1 MCKKNLFLLIIVFKS
16 ILLIGQNERD
26 LYNTKPSVFISPL
39 ALVNFPLGSSVRFGI
54 DYPINTKISIGVTQ
68 NLFLKKS
75 VYYNDLRA
83 NKSELNFRYTLG
95 KENISASWIGSNWIG
110 SDIGVLRTNFT
121 RLGGVYNPLDSTRGM
136 YTAKL
141 TKKAIYIDAG
151 VGGRFMNKRTY
162 FDLGFFIGIR
172 HRDLDVEGLTEKE
185 DDNFEVERTNS
196 EFFNGAMRTTDQF
209 VINFDFV
216 VRFGYCF

>member
-1 MCKKNLFLLIIVFKS
+1 MCKKNLFLLIIVLKS

-26 LYNTKPSVFISPL
+26 LYIAKPSVFICPL
-39 ALVNFPLGSSVRFGI
+39 ALVNFPLGSSVRFGF
-54 DYPINTKISIGVTQ
+54 DYPINAKISIGLTQ

-75 VYYNDLRA
+75 IYYNDLRG

-95 KENISASWIGSNWIG
+95 KEKISSSWIGSHWIG
-110 SDIGVLRTNFT
+110 SDIGVLRTNFSQ
-121 RLGGVYNPLDSTRGM
+121 LGGVYNPLDSTRSL

-141 TKKAIYIDAG
+141 TKKALYIDAG
-151 VGGRFMNKRTY
+151 VGGRFMNNRTY

-172 HRDLDVEGLTEKE
+172 NRDLDIEGLTENA
-185 DDNFEVERTNS
+185 DDDFEVERTNS
-196 EFFNGAMRTTDQF
+196 EFFNGAMRTTDQV

-216 VRFGYCF
+216 VRLGYCF